1 MSNNYKDVKNFRQ
14 RQKNRIVYVMGS
26 KCSICGYDK
35 CITALELH
43 HLNPLEKEFTF
54 SANTNRAWEHIEKE
68 LPKTILVCANC
79 HREIHQDLI
88 DTDTLTTSFDEQ
100 RNEEVKQKIENQK
113 TKTVNLC
120 KQCGKPIT
128 NQATYCEKCY
138 AESRRM
144 TARPTREQLKEE
156 IRNMSMVKVGEKY
169 GVSDNAI
176 RKWCKSY
183 NLPHKKTEIN
193 NYSDTD
199 WERI

>member
-14 RQKNRIVYVMGS
+14 RQKNRMVYVMGS
-26 KCSICGYDK
+26 KCNICGYDK

-100 RNEEVKQKIENQK
+100 RNEEVKQEIENQK
-113 TKTVNLC
+113 TKTVNMC

-128 NQATYCEKCY
+128 SQATYCEKCY

-144 TARPTREQLKEE
+144 ITRPTREQLKKE
-156 IRNMSMVKVGEKY
+156 IRSMSMVKVGEKY